1 NRAILASYIA
11 KQTKENGEVATKAA
25 NNWSF
30 LPIKTD
36 KQLDVRFE
44 TSPSEKA
51 ANFIKDFAQYPMT
64 FVENDDIGFAIYKID
79 LTEKK

>member
-1 NRAILASYIA
+1 MA
-11 KQTKENGEVATKAA
+11 KLQQKAA

-64 FVENDDIGFAIYKID
+64 FCGKCMTISVFAIYKID
-79 LTEKK
+79 LTEKN

>member
-1 NRAILASYIA
+1 MKPCNLASYIA
-11 KQTKENGEVATKAA
+11 KQTKENGEVVTKAA

-36 KQLDVRFE
+36 KALDVRFE

-51 ANFIKDFAQYPMT
+51 AAFIKDFAQYPMT
-64 FVENDDIGFAIYKID
+64 FVKMMKSVLQFTKLI
-79 LTEKK
+79 